1 MNDSSDH
8 EDVQLYHPVAEVNSL
23 SSTGSKVVGTY
34 GTGGIGK
41 TIIAKALYDRIR
53 CQHYGGSIDDSLEL
67 EEQLLRDIMLETQ
80 MNMRYINRVLNM
92 IKNQRRFMRD
102 LLLLYDVDCL
112 NQLEALIR
120 KLELVGYGRSLELFS
135 CEACRK
141 NQPFQG
147 PARLTKSVAR
157 YAKVV
162 LFALKILGSF
172 LFGKYTI
179 GLKSASCRLQER
191 SNMGSQGEFQE
202 AKIEDA
208 CGSYPGFG
216 DGVVED
222 EFVWT
227 TMYDNIREMHDRI
240 RDSVLQT
247 VDGGTPEEPGRSS
260 KL

>member
-1 MNDSSDH
+1 
-8 EDVQLYHPVAEVNSL
+8 
-23 SSTGSKVVGTY
+23 
-34 GTGGIGK
+34 
-41 TIIAKALYDRIR
+41 
-53 CQHYGGSIDDSLEL
+53 
-67 EEQLLRDIMLETQ
+67 
-80 MNMRYINRVLNM
+80 M
-92 IKNQRRFMRD
+92 IKNKRRFMRD
-102 LLLLYDVDCL
+102 LLLLYDLDCL

-135 CEACRK
+135 CEACQK

-147 PARLTKSVAR
+147 PVRLTKSVAR

-172 LFGKYTI
+172 LCGNYTI

-191 SNMGSQGEFQE
+191 SNTGSQGALNGNELEFVTEKETVRNNYKECHFKGEFQE

-222 EFVWT
+222 EFLGT
-227 TMYDNIREMHDRI
+227 TMYDNIQEMHDQI
-240 RDSVLQT
+240 RDSLLQT
-247 VDGGTPEEPGRSS
+247 VDGGTHKEPGRSS